1 MTLDIYNNNQTI
13 ADLKEIE
20 ITVESMFKQHKIKL
34 DKIIKDNTFI
44 CIENSLDNRFLKE
57 VNIRFDLETRPS
69 ELINI
74 YNDRNHKIIN
84 IKMKYE
90 FIDHNDI
97 SKNKDK
103 DFILN
108 NLIMYIDEIVF
119 KDTCTMEVSL
129 KGHMVV

>member
-1 MTLDIYNNNQTI
+1 MTFDIYNNNQTI

-57 VNIRFDLETRPS
+57 VNIRFDLGTRPS

-90 FIDHNDI
+90 CINFNDC
-97 SKNKDK
+97 NKTQDK
-103 DFILN
+103 DFTLN